1 MEVIF
6 IVTESFFLENGFM
19 AIRMCKDIS
28 DREGS
33 ISGVAVWSLEA
44 HSSPPQ
50 KPRAPFPSKGSS
62 HCPLPRE
69 LTSWSLLQSLIANHL
84 AAPQPINYCPTN
96 LQGACHRSPCSPRHT
111 VPSNDSLWPPS
122 PTRQEQAQS
131 QVGLSCHPIRH
142 VASVSLI

>member
-33 ISGVAVWSLEA
+33 IAGAAVWPLEA
-44 HSSPPQ
+44 PSSSPQ

-69 LTSWSLLQSLIANHL
+69 LTRSLLQSHCKPAGCSS
-84 AAPQPINYCPTN
+84 ANYCPTN
-96 LQGACHRSPCSPRHT
+96 LQGACHRSPSSPRRIA
-111 VPSNDSLWPPS
+111 PSNDSLRPPP
-122 PTRQEQAQS
+122 PTHQEQAQS
-131 QVGLSCHPIRH
+131 QVGLSCRPIRC